1 MIERP
6 TMRNIL
12 IGMVFGSVLSLGL
25 ILLQPLSLEAAGD
38 PANGNLVYEKHCLVC
53 HGLQGKGDGP
63 TGKMLKPPPADFTSA
78 ASKTKTEA
86 DLRQIIEN
94 GKPGTAMPPWK
105 GQLSETDI
113 MNVMAY
119 LSTLRK

>member
-1 MIERP
+1 M
-6 TMRNIL
+6 NVL
-12 IGMVFGSVLSLGL
+12 NVMVFGSVLSLGL

-38 PANGNLVYEKHCLVC
+38 PTNGKLLYEKHCLVC
-53 HGLQGKGDGP
+53 HGPQGKGDGP

-78 ASKTKTEA
+78 ASKTKSEA

-113 MNVMAY
+113 ITVLGY

>member
-1 MIERP
+1 
-6 TMRNIL
+6 MRNIL
-12 IGMVFGSVLSLGL
+12 NGMIFGSALSLGL
-25 ILLQPLSLEAAGD
+25 IVLQPLSLEAAGD
-38 PANGNLVYEKHCLVC
+38 PTNGSLVYEKHCLAC
-53 HGLQGKGDGP
+53 HGPQGKGDGP

-78 ASKTKTEA
+78 ASKKKSEA

-94 GKPGTAMPPWK
+94 GKPGTAMVPWK

-113 MNVMAY
+113 MNVLAY